1 MVMSIENLIE
11 KEILKIQ
18 KGKKSQPPQ
27 DSHHRQGQ
35 FLSAPQSKNH
45 VTQVPDKITMLKSQI
60 LCGNAHIK
68 GRGHIFLRVSL
79 PRSGKDT
86 ILKNFAKKRIVT
98 VASI

>member
-1 MVMSIENLIE
+1 MSIENLNE
-11 KEILKIQ
+11 RDFKNSK

-27 DSHHRQGQ
+27 DSHHRQGK

-45 VTQVPDKITMLKSQI
+45 VTQVPDKITLFKSQI